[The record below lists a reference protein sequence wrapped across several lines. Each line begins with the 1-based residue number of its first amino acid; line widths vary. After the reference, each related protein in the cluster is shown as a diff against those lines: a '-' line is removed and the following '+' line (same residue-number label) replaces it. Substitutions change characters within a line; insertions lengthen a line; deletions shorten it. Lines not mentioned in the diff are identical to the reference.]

1 MKKRILFDVD
11 GVLGDMLSSALVII
25 NQLNGYVT
33 ELKDVKEW
41 EFDELIDK
49 DRTLDPA
56 WRAHKV
62 EAFWNALEAPGF
74 IKSIRPYPEAQKY
87 VAVIRECHE
96 VYIVTSYV
104 KSSTTWV
111 YDRDRWLM
119 EHFNIP
125 RRKIIHTAAKYVTT
139 GNIFVDDKVSNVL
152 DWAEH
157 NTFCTGVIWDQPYN
171 RELTAKEQSKLSELK
186 NVIRLD
192 SWTKL
197 IKLIEGP

>member
-11 GVLGDMLSSALVII
+11 GVLGDMLEQALLII
-25 NQLNGYVT
+25 NNINGYDTAV
-33 ELKDVKEW
+33 KDVTAW
-41 EFDELIDK
+41 EFDTLIKPDM
-49 DRTLDPA
+49 DA
-56 WRAHKV
+56 V
-62 EAFWNALEAPGF
+62 ERKILVDFFWKRMEAPGF
-74 IKSIRPYPEAQKY
+74 VRGIRPYPEAQKY